1 MTAGHGRRRPPASAP
16 RHGHGSGPQHGHSGG
31 LPADLAAVLA
41 EVAPCGARFGHREHI
56 HLAFLAVQR
65 YGPAAAPEVVT
76 SWLRE
81 IAARHGAPQKFH
93 ATMTLAWT
101 GLVAHHAAACPP
113 GTGFAAFAERNP
125 ALLDKRLLSLH
136 YSPGLLASPAARAS
150 WADPDLAAF
159 PWRAGPAHR
168 RGPQV

>member
-1 MTAGHGRRRPPASAP
+1 MTAGHGDRQTAASAP
-16 RHGHGSGPQHGHSGG
+16 RPGPGG
-31 LPADLAAVLA
+31 GPGADLAAVLA
-41 EVAPCGARFGHREHI
+41 EVAPGGARFGHREHI

-65 YGPAAAPEVVT
+65 YGPAAAPEVVAG
-76 SWLRE
+76 WLRE

-93 ATMTLAWT
+93 ATMTRAWA

-113 GTGFAAFAERNP
+113 GTGFAAFAARNP
-125 ALLDKRLLSLH
+125 ALLDKRLLSRH
-136 YSPGLLASPAARAS
+136 YSPGLLASPAARAG